1 MRGASIV
8 GAYRSILISAFFIGL
23 STSPEPVAAVEM
35 EYPGVNLE
43 ESQSGKPIVGVNT
56 SANPGKRSDDT
67 QRDAGPNASGGPKS
81 LRPTKSQ
88 SAQTVPSGGQ
98 QSLNPQPIPP
108 GMQQSLN
115 PQPIPPGTQNSLNPQ
130 PIPPGMQQS
139 LNPQPIPPGMQNSLN
154 PQPIPPGMQN
164 SLNPQPI
171 PPGMQQ
177 SLNPQPIPP
186 GKVQIESVTT
196 KPAMLPASGPS
207 PQIDP
212 PHSNLMRSS
221 RGENDTSIK
230 SMSSEKKD
238 DRKRAAVGT
247 SPQIDPPHSNLGRN
261 TKSLENSQKLQS
273 TTSTS
278 LKSDGVT
285 GRSNLDRFDLGPQG
299 SGGNEK
305 TVSKSSKHKATTHS
319 PDNSASTMAPVV
331 NRTQRIK

>member
-23 STSPEPVAAVEM
+23 STSVGPVAAVEI

-43 ESQSGKPIVGVNT
+43 ESQSGKPVEGVIT
-56 SANPGKRSDDT
+56 STNPGKRPDGT
-67 QRDAGPNASGGPKS
+67 QKDAGPNATGGPKS
-81 LRPTKSQ
+81 LRPTELQ
-88 SAQTVPSGGQ
+88 NAQPIPPGMQ

-115 PQPIPPGTQNSLNPQ
+115 PQPIPPGMQQSLNPP
-130 PIPPGMQQS
+130 PIPPGMQDT
-139 LNPQPIPPGMQNSLN
+139 
-154 PQPIPPGMQN
+154 
-164 SLNPQPI
+164 
-171 PPGMQQ
+171 
-177 SLNPQPIPP
+177 LNPQPIPP
-186 GKVQIESVTT
+186 GKVQTESATPE
-196 KPAMLPASGPS
+196 PARLPQSGPS

-221 RGENDTSIK
+221 RGESDTSIK
-230 SMSSEKKD
+230 SISSEKKG

-261 TKSLENSQKLQS
+261 TKSLDNSQKLRS

-305 TVSKSSKHKATTHS
+305 TVSKSSKRKATTHS
-319 PDNSASTMAPVV
+319 SDSSTSTMAPVV
-331 NRTQRIK
+331 NRTGQSR